1 MIFTLILHVTTIH
14 GSSSRPIENNT
25 ININIALTKSASSSK
40 EILSSMTNKDIIIK
54 HIDMIKRILWS
65 MQSNN
70 GETPNMMR
78 RFALE
83 IPLFKYLTKFEK
95 RLIKIETYL
104 LVI

>member
-1 MIFTLILHVTTIH
+1 MIFTLILQVTTIH
-14 GSSSRPIENNT
+14 GSGPRPIENNT
-25 ININIALTKSASSSK
+25 ININIALIKSAPSSK

-54 HIDMIKRILWS
+54 IIDVIKKILWS

-70 GETPNMMR
+70 GETPKAMR
-78 RFALE
+78 RFASE
-83 IPLFKYLTKFEK
+83 IPVFKYLIKFEK